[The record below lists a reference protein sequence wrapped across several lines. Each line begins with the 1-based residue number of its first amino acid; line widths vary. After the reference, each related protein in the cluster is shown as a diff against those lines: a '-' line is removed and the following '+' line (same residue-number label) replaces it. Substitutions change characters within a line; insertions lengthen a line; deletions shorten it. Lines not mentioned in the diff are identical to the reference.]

1 MLSDLTKE
9 CNLSLL
15 KIGTITGFSCIYVH
29 VFGKFFLSCSKGCM
43 GKGHMDLFIPNDLCL
58 SRTTFSSFCH
68 SKMND
73 LCVVPLYLKKVE
85 GVL

>member
-1 MLSDLTKE
+1 MQRDLTKE
-9 CNLSLL
+9 CNPSLL

-29 VFGKFFLSCSKGCM
+29 VFGKCFLSCSKGCI
-43 GKGHMDLFIPNDLCL
+43 GKDHTDLFIPNDLCL
-58 SRTTFSSFCH
+58 SRTTFSSFYH
-68 SKMND
+68 SKMNN